1 MTLFR
6 AGRTISATAEVA
18 AAFRGTGQ
26 DAFIG
31 AVGGF
36 LGMPTGSPSVTGG
49 IGETIG
55 MAARMKVDMIAS
67 GSHYATNQQIAQVG
81 HFRSTGRGSAASMAA
96 LAAGGRGAGG
106 ATGSVA
112 AAAARA

>member
-49 IGETIG
+49 TIG